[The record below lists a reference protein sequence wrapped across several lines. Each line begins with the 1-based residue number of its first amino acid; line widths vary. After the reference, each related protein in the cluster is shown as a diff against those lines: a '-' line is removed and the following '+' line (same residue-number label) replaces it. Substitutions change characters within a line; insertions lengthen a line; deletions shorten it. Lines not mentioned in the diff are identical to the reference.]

1 VEKCLPISQ
10 IESKGERI
18 FLPVLG
24 KKTMKP
30 KVLVTRKIFKEALD
44 YLEDHVEYEVGAW
57 EGALTKRDLLKK
69 VEDKHGILSL
79 LVDTI
84 DREVMDAAPQLAI
97 IANCAVGYDNID
109 VDYARK
115 KGILVTNTPG
125 VLTEATADLTWAL
138 ILSVARRIPQA
149 HAFTRAKKY
158 KGWEL
163 DLYLGREVAG
173 KCLGIIG
180 MGRIGK
186 AVASRA
192 RAFRMKV
199 VYNDPHRLPEEEEA
213 RYQASWLSLEELLH
227 TSDIVTLHTSLTPET
242 THLISKDKLQLMKKE
257 AILVNVSRGPV
268 VDEGALAEALENKII
283 WAAGLDVY
291 EREPEIE
298 ELLLSLDNAVL
309 LPHIGSATFET
320 RIRMATMA
328 AKNLV
333 QGLTGQPPNNL
344 IW

>member
-1 VEKCLPISQ
+1 
-10 IESKGERI
+10 
-18 FLPVLG
+18 
-24 KKTMKP
+24 MKP

-44 YLEDHVEYEVGAW
+44 LLKDHIEYEIGSR
-57 EGALTKRDLLKK
+57 EGELTKQDLLEK
-69 VEDKHGILSL
+69 VRDKQGILSL

-84 DREVMDAAPQLAI
+84 DRDVIDAAPQLKI

-109 VDYARK
+109 IDYVRK

-125 VLTEATADLTWAL
+125 VLTETTADLTWAL

-149 HAFTRAKKY
+149 DVFTREKMY
-158 KGWEL
+158 LGWEL
-163 DLYLGREVAG
+163 DLYLGREITG

-199 VYNDPHRLPEEEEA
+199 VYSDPHRLPKKEEVL
-213 RYQASWLSLEELLH
+213 YQASWLSLEDLLR
-227 TSDIVTLHTSLTPET
+227 TADIVTLHTSLTPET
-242 THLISKDKLQLMKKE
+242 THLISADRLRLMKKE

-268 VDEGALAEALENKII
+268 VNELALAEALEQKII

-298 ELLLSLDNAVL
+298 ERLLSLDNVVL

-320 RIRMATMA
+320 RTRMATMA

-333 QGLTGQPPNNL
+333 QGLSGKQPDNL
-344 IW
+344 I

>member
-1 VEKCLPISQ
+1 
-10 IESKGERI
+10 
-18 FLPVLG
+18 
-24 KKTMKP
+24 M
-30 KVLVTRKIFKEALD
+30 D
-44 YLEDHVEYEVGAW
+44 YLKDHVDYEIAIR
-57 EGALTKRDLLKK
+57 EGDPANHALLEKVRDKQ
-69 VEDKHGILSL
+69 GILSL

-84 DREVMDAAPQLAI
+84 DRGVIEAAPELKI

-109 VDYARK
+109 IHYARE

-125 VLTEATADLTWAL
+125 VLTETTADLTWAL

-149 HAFTRAKKY
+149 DVFTRAKMY

-163 DLYLGREVAG
+163 DLYLGREVTG

-186 AVASRA
+186 AVALRA

-199 VYNDPHRLPEEEEA
+199 VYNDHQKLSEEEEA
-213 RYQASWLSLEELLH
+213 KYKASFLPLEELLRI
-227 TSDIVTLHTSLTPET
+227 SDVVTLHTSLTPQTE
-242 THLISKDKLQLMKKE
+242 HLISAERLLLMKKE
-257 AILVNVSRGPV
+257 AILVNVARGPI
-268 VDEGALAEALENKII
+268 VDERALAEALEEKSI

-298 ELLLSLDNAVL
+298 ERLLALDNVVL

-333 QGLTGQPPNNL
+333 QGLTGQKPDNL